1 VFDRLQI
8 DTKPVIEYVF
18 SQNTNQVSLT
28 CTGGAMPYDLII
40 RNGKVID
47 GSGIPGF
54 HGDVAISGGCI
65 VEIGHVS
72 GDARRVLDAD
82 GLVVS
87 PGIIDNHTHYDAQVT
102 WDPLCTFSC
111 YHGATTVVIGN
122 CSLALAPA
130 HEEDREMLASVLSH
144 VEAIPLEAIRA
155 GVTWSWETI
164 PQYLDALDRRLGIN
178 VASLIGHSAVR
189 RYVMGEASQERHATD
204 AEVAAMKAIVR
215 EGMDAGAVGVSFE
228 RNLRHFDWNGR
239 LAPTNLASDA
249 EIFAVAGVVDEV
261 GRGVIQF
268 GGDRKL
274 SARVATSSRQPVF
287 CGNIT
292 QQAVA
297 PDRWREQLA
306 EAENMMRQGYR
317 AYQFVMPR
325 PGDLRYTLKTAQ
337 HFDALP
343 SWKSVMLLPL
353 EKRKQAFR
361 DPEVRARLH
370 LEAVETPNN
379 PSRAGDFT
387 RRWDLQFVFR
397 PALTKNQHLK
407 GKSVAEVAREQGR
420 DVLDA
425 FLDLALEEDLET
437 EFERREVNSDEAAM
451 TALLTSPYTVI
462 GQSDGGAHVVFRT
475 DYSYSTY
482 FLSHWVRERQI
493 MSFEE
498 AIRKLTF
505 VPASL
510 FGLFD
515 RGLVRPGMV
524 ADLMV
529 FDPETISPLEPGEA
543 RDLPGGA
550 TRRKQLAQGIEWT
563 VVNGQVL
570 LERGQHT
577 GVYAGKVARNLS
589 SAQAMAASRRTA

>member
-1 VFDRLQI
+1 MAYDL
-8 DTKPVIEYVF
+8 VIE
-18 SQNTNQVSLT
+18 
-28 CTGGAMPYDLII
+28 
-40 RNGKVID
+40 NGKIID

-54 HGDVAISGGCI
+54 HGGVAVSGGRI
-65 VEIGHVS
+65 VEIGQVS
-72 GDARRVLDAD
+72 RAARRVLDAD
-82 GLVVS
+82 GLVVA

-111 YHGATTVVIGN
+111 YHGVTTVVMGN

-130 HEEDREMLASVLSH
+130 HEEDRETLASVLSH

-155 GVTWSWETI
+155 GVKWSWETI

-204 AEVAAMKAIVR
+204 AEVAAMRAIVR
-215 EGMDAGAVGVSFE
+215 EGIEAGAVGVSFE

-239 LAPTNLASDA
+239 LAPTNVASDA
-249 EIFAVAGVVDEV
+249 EIFAVAGVVDAV

-274 SARVATSSRQPVF
+274 GAQVARSSRCPVF
-287 CGNIT
+287 YGNIT

-297 PDRWREQLA
+297 PDRWREQLT
-306 EAENMMRQGYR
+306 EAENMMRQGHR

-343 SWKSVMLLPL
+343 SWKPVMLLPL
-353 EKRKQAFR
+353 EQRKQAFR

-370 LEAVETPNN
+370 REAVETPNN
-379 PSRAGDFT
+379 PRHAGDFT

-397 PALTKNQHLK
+397 PALPKNQHLR
-407 GKSVAEVAREQGR
+407 GKSVAEIARDQGK
-420 DVLDA
+420 DVLDV
-425 FLDLALEEDLET
+425 FLDLALEEELET

-482 FLSHWVRERQI
+482 LLSHWVREKEI
-493 MSFEE
+493 MSLEE

-510 FGLFD
+510 FGLLD
-515 RGLVRPGMV
+515 RGLVRPGMA

-529 FDPETISPLEPGEA
+529 FDPETIAPLEPGEA
-543 RDLPGGA
+543 QDLPGGA
-550 TRRKQLAQGIEWT
+550 KRRKQLAQGIEWT

-570 LERGQHT
+570 LERGKHT
-577 GVYAGKVARNLS
+577 GVYPGKVARN
-589 SAQAMAASRRTA
+589 SASQSRSL

>member
-1 VFDRLQI
+1 M
-8 DTKPVIEYVF
+8 
-18 SQNTNQVSLT
+18 S
-28 CTGGAMPYDLII
+28 YDLII

-47 GSGIPGF
+47 GSGMPGF
-54 HGDVAISGGCI
+54 HADVAVGGGRI
-65 VEIGHVS
+65 VEVGQVS

-82 GLVVS
+82 GLVVA

-111 YHGATTVVIGN
+111 YHGVTTVVMGN

-155 GVTWSWETI
+155 GVKWSWETI
-164 PQYLDALDRRLGIN
+164 PQYLDALDQRLGIN

-189 RYVMGEASQERHATD
+189 RYVMGEASQERHATE

-215 EGMDAGAVGVSFE
+215 EGIEAGTVGVSFE

-239 LAPTNLASDA
+239 LAPTNVASDA

-274 SARVATSSRQPVF
+274 GAQVAKTSRCPVF
-287 CGNIT
+287 YGNIT

-297 PDRWREQLA
+297 PNRWREQLT
-306 EAENMMRQGYR
+306 EAENMMRQGHR

-343 SWKSVMLLPL
+343 SWKPVMLLPL
-353 EKRKQAFR
+353 EERKQAFR
-361 DPEVRARLH
+361 DPEIRAKLH

-379 PSRAGDFT
+379 PRHAGDFT

-397 PALTKNQHLK
+397 PALAKNQHLK
-407 GKSVAEVAREQGR
+407 GKSVAEIARDQGK
-420 DVLDA
+420 DVLDV
-425 FLDLALEEDLET
+425 FLDLALEEELET

-451 TALLTSPYTVI
+451 TALLTSPYTII

-482 FLSHWVRERQI
+482 LLSHWVRERGI
-493 MSFEE
+493 MSLEE

-515 RGLVRPGMV
+515 RGLVRPGMA

-529 FDPETISPLEPGEA
+529 FDPETIAPLEPGESH
-543 RDLPGGA
+543 DLPGGA
-550 TRRKQLAQGIEWT
+550 KRRKQLAQGIEWT

-570 LERGQHT
+570 IEKGEHT
-577 GVYAGKVARNLS
+577 GVYPGKVARNSNLK
-589 SAQAMAASRRTA
+589 TA

>member
-1 VFDRLQI
+1 
-8 DTKPVIEYVF
+8 
-18 SQNTNQVSLT
+18 
-28 CTGGAMPYDLII
+28 MPYDLII
-40 RNGKVID
+40 RNGKIVD

-54 HGDVAISGGCI
+54 HGDVAVSGGCI
-65 VEIGHVS
+65 VEVGQVT
-72 GDARRVLDAD
+72 GEARRVLDAN
-82 GLVVS
+82 GLVVA

-130 HEEDREMLASVLSH
+130 HKEDQEMLAGVLSH

-164 PQYLDALDRRLGIN
+164 PQYLDTLDRRLGIN

-189 RYVMGEASQERHATD
+189 RYVMGEASQERHATED
-204 AEVAAMKAIVR
+204 EIASMKAIVH
-215 EGMDAGAVGVSFE
+215 EGIEAGAVGVSFE

-239 LAPTNLASDA
+239 LAPTNLAADA
-249 EIFAVAGVVDEV
+249 EIFAVAGVVNEV

-274 SARVATSSRQPVF
+274 GAQVARASRHPVF
-287 CGNIT
+287 YGNIT

-297 PDRWREQLA
+297 PDRWREQLT
-306 EAENMMRQGYR
+306 EAESLMRQGHR

-337 HFDALP
+337 HFDAMP
-343 SWKSVMLLPL
+343 TWKSVMLLPL
-353 EKRKQAFR
+353 DKRKQAFR
-361 DPEVRARLH
+361 DPEVRAKLH
-370 LEAVETPNN
+370 LEAVETPH
-379 PSRAGDFT
+379 SGRAGDFT

-397 PALTKNQHLK
+397 PALPKYQHLK
-407 GKSVAEVAREQGR
+407 GKSVAEIAREQGK
-420 DVLDA
+420 DVLDV
-425 FLDLALEEDLET
+425 FLDLSLEENLET

-482 FLSHWVRERQI
+482 LLSHWVREKGI
-493 MSFEE
+493 MSLEE

-515 RGLVRPGMV
+515 RGLVRPGMA

-529 FDPETISPLEPGEA
+529 FDPETIGPLEPGEA
-543 RDLPGGA
+543 EDLPGGA
-550 TRRKQLAQGIEWT
+550 KRRKQLAQGIEWT

-570 LERGQHT
+570 LEKGEHT
-577 GVYAGKVARNLS
+577 GVYPGKVARNLNP
-589 SAQAMAASRRTA
+589 ARQ

>member
-1 VFDRLQI
+1 
-8 DTKPVIEYVF
+8 
-18 SQNTNQVSLT
+18 
-28 CTGGAMPYDLII
+28 MPYDLII
-40 RNGKVID
+40 RNGKIID

-54 HGDVAISGGCI
+54 HGDVAVSAGSII
-65 VEIGHVS
+65 EIGQVS

-82 GLVVS
+82 GLVVA

-111 YHGATTVVIGN
+111 YHGVTTAVIGN

-130 HEEDREMLASVLSH
+130 HEEDREILASVLSH

-164 PQYLDALDRRLGIN
+164 PQYLNALDRRLGIN

-204 AEVAAMKAIVR
+204 NEVAAMKAIVR
-215 EGMDAGAVGVSFE
+215 EGIEAGAVGVSFE

-239 LAPTNLASDA
+239 LAPTNVASDS

-261 GRGVIQF
+261 GRGVIQC

-274 SARVATSSRQPVF
+274 GAQIAKASRHPVF
-287 CGNIT
+287 YGNIT

-297 PDRWREQLA
+297 PDQWRERLA
-306 EAENMMRQGYR
+306 EAENMMRRGHR
-317 AYQFVMPR
+317 SYQFVMPR

-337 HFDALP
+337 HFDAMP
-343 SWKSVMLLPL
+343 TWKSVMLLPL

-361 DPEVRARLH
+361 DPKVRARLH
-370 LEAVETPNN
+370 LEAVETPHD
-379 PSRAGDFT
+379 PSRIGDFT

-397 PALTKNQHLK
+397 PALPKHQHLK
-407 GKSVAEVAREQGR
+407 GKSVAEIAREQGR
-420 DVLDA
+420 DVLDV

-482 FLSHWVRERQI
+482 FLSHWVRERRI
-493 MSFEE
+493 MSLEE

-515 RGLVRPGMV
+515 RGLVRPGMA

-529 FDPETISPLEPGEA
+529 FDPETIGPLEPGEA
-543 RDLPGGA
+543 QDLPGGA

-570 LERGQHT
+570 LEKSAHT
-577 GVYAGKVARNLS
+577 GVYPGKVARNLS
-589 SAQAMAASRRTA
+589 PARQ